1 MEEFDKPDVI
11 QRLAV
16 FVSGRGSNLEA
27 LLKGLAGHSSGTV
40 VLVVSDRVTAP
51 ALDHARS
58 AHIPTA
64 TVGADDGAGQLEI
77 LAAHA
82 VDWIVLAGYLKHV
95 PKAVVAHYRNRILN
109 IHPALLPR
117 YGGPGMYGVRV
128 HEAVLAA
135 GDSES
140 GASVHLVDEE
150 YDHGP
155 VVAQRRVPVEPGDT
169 PESLARRVLAVEHA
183 LLSEVVRAAVEGRV
197 RTEGR
202 RAWIEEAECQPAE

>member
-1 MEEFDKPDVI
+1 MS

-16 FVSGRGSNLEA
+16 FVSGRGSNLES
-27 LLKGLAGHSSGTV
+27 LLKGLAGHSTGTV
-40 VLVVSDRVTAP
+40 VLVVSDRVGAP

-64 TVGADDGAGQLEI
+64 TVEADDGTGQLEI

-82 VDWIVLAGYLKHV
+82 VDWIVLAGYLKRV

-117 YGGPGMYGVRV
+117 HGGPGMYGLRV
-128 HEAVLAA
+128 HEAVLTA
-135 GDSES
+135 GDTES

-155 VVAQRRVPVEPGDT
+155 VVAQRRVRVEPEDT
-169 PESLARRVLAVEHA
+169 PASLARRVLAAEHA
-183 LLSEVVRAAVEGRV
+183 LLSEVVIAAVEGRL
-197 RTEGR
+197 RTEDD
-202 RAWIEEAECQPAE
+202 RAWIEGANCLSAE